1 MANAD
6 RCICCGEIV
15 PEGRALH
22 ISIPGVLLV
31 GKGDILRLLT
41 IRF

>member
-1 MANAD
+1 
-6 RCICCGEIV
+6 
-15 PEGRALH
+15 LH
-22 ISIPGVLLV
+22 ISIPGVLLVATV

>member
-1 MANAD
+1 L
-6 RCICCGEIV
+6 R
-15 PEGRALH
+15 
-22 ISIPGVLLV
+22 ISIPGVLLDATV